1 MTVNPGFSGQP
12 FIPTLLNKIQETRVM
27 MNQVRHPIRLV
38 VDGGLSLEN
47 LGDIAKAGADTFVSG
62 SAIFKSKD
70 YRVAIDT
77 MRKALLNIK
86 C

>member
-1 MTVNPGFSGQP
+1 M
-12 FIPTLLNKIQETRVM
+12 
-27 MNQVRHPIRLV
+27 RHPIRLV